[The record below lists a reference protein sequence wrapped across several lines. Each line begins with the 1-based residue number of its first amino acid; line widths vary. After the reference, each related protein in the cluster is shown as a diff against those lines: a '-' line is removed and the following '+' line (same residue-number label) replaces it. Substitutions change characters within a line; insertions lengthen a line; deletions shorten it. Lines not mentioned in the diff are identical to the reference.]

1 MRELSMQSGI
11 RQRFLLKRRLL
22 LLRQVAVTL
31 NTLIFTPLVVGIGIV
46 FGRWGMSGVSTR
58 QGGEG
63 GERMRREHALS
74 REGRVVVMEG
84 ETQEHCGKEGKTK
97 GRIGSSGE
105 GR

>member
-1 MRELSMQSGI
+1 
-11 RQRFLLKRRLL
+11 
-22 LLRQVAVTL
+22 
-31 NTLIFTPLVVGIGIV
+31 
-46 FGRWGMSGVSTR
+46 MSGVSTR